1 MNVLRIRC
9 TNSLTTSLWRIKNWV
24 RHVPQGIYRTTT
36 YYIHCLL
43 ATRPPLRRPAVR
55 PAGLELEANVPL
67 RMRCTTALSPMP
79 SFTDAF
85 LTFLPLLVQYRY
97 NNGSNLKVFCGN
109 RPDGEEQGWTWTRKI
124 KCTGLE
130 II

>member
-1 MNVLRIRC
+1 MCFAFVVRTVSLPPSGGLRTGYVMFLKVSIGRQ
-9 TNSLTTSLWRIKNWV
+9 
-24 RHVPQGIYRTTT
+24 HTT
-36 YYIHCLL
+36 YTVCWQ
-43 ATRPPLRRPAVR
+43 RGLRSGVR
-55 PAGLELEANVPL
+55 PAGLELEAIVPL